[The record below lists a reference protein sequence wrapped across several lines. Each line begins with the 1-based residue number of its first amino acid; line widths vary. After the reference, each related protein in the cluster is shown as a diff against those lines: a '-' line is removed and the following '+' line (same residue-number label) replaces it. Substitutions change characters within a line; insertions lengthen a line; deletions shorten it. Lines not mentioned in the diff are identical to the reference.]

1 MSAAAVAEV
10 RVLALVDL
18 VRVGRE
24 PVVQV
29 RAQAQVLVQRREPVL
44 PDLDPVPW
52 PVVLPARLVPQVL
65 ARVPRGPQVPDPVV
79 PDQVVPVQQ
88 VAGPVVPVQRLPSR
102 QWL

>member
-1 MSAAAVAEV
+1 MLAAAAVVV
-10 RVLALVDL
+10 RVALADL

-29 RAQAQVLVQRREPVL
+29 RAQAQVPVQRREPVL
-44 PDLDPVPW
+44 PDPVPW
-52 PVVLPARLVPQVL
+52 PVVLAARPVPQVL
-65 ARVPRGPQVPDPVV
+65 VRVPQGPQVLDPVV
-79 PDQVVPVQQ
+79 PDQGVPVQQ